1 MESFPREL
9 RTIED
14 LIALL
19 EAEPVW
25 VDRLRS
31 ILFTQGLLSLPD
43 RVARLEELMQKQGEW
58 MARISD
64 LLARYDQHLQE
75 NTRRLEEHTQALN
88 QHSERIARLEQITA
102 QHSELMAQHAERIAR
117 LEELMAQHSERIARL
132 EELMA
137 QHSERIARLEELV
150 AQHSERIA
158 RLEELVAQNTER
170 IAQLEKLSAEMMELL
185 RQHGQRL
192 DAHEQRLNKL
202 TDDVAFL
209 KGMVLEIRTTLRIPS
224 VFGRLVR
231 RCRQADMNEVFER
244 AYALQ
249 EAGELTDEEV
259 EELLNLDL
267 VVEGRLR
274 TNGQVPILLAVEV
287 SFVIDARDVERAAQ
301 RAALL
306 SRVMGQP
313 ARGVVVGTQLTAEGK
328 EAAAEKGVDWIL
340 QVLPRGD

>member
-1 MESFPREL
+1 
-9 RTIED
+9 
-14 LIALL
+14 
-19 EAEPVW
+19 
-25 VDRLRS
+25 
-31 ILFTQGLLSLPD
+31 
-43 RVARLEELMQKQGEW
+43 
-58 MARISD
+58 MA
-64 LLARYDQHLQE
+64 
-75 NTRRLEEHTQALN
+75 
-88 QHSERIARLEQITA
+88 QHSERIARLE
-102 QHSELMAQHAERIAR
+102 ELMAQHSERIAR

>member
-102 QHSELMAQHAERIAR
+102 QHS
-117 LEELMAQHSERIARL
+117 ELMAQHSERIARL